1 MILQWK
7 WRRSANDVKDN
18 AYETPLLIY
27 NRDMDQLMLTINITI
42 SKVEKWQL
50 PTMPRRRNDGFRNV
64 DDELGRHHANG
75 YTTHHNG
82 FQQSERPTNG
92 IRFNSIYSKQN
103 LYSLR
108 LLSLHFILKLNIC
121 IWFHF
126 HGFFSHGICY

>member
-1 MILQWK
+1 LILQWK

-50 PTMPRRRNDGFRNV
+50 PTMPRRRYDGFRNV

-75 YTTHHNG
+75 YNTHQNG